1 MYTAGIVTLIV
12 CLAVIILFTYLSE
25 REMSE
30 DACVFLGIIIFCT
43 FLLGSF
49 WLSQGSYDKGYEQG
63 AIDMANGK
71 LKYEVVQE
79 YKIENR

>member
-12 CLAVIILFTYLSE
+12 CLAFIILFAYLSE

-30 DACVFLGIIIFCT
+30 DACVFLGIIICCT
-43 FLLGSF
+43 LLLGSF

-79 YKIENR
+79 IKIENR